1 MQSYNQK
8 TRNHDSRKPSFSGVV
23 DFFIKPKARDSLSN
37 NARINNGTKFKY
49 SEPSTTVNIET
60 PSNHPATVRRHRPDY
75 SLLVC
80 ALLLSLIGLIVINA
94 VGPTLAQQINQSSNY
109 FMVKQITFLVIGFGA
124 FSLVSRLK
132 LSDMQ
137 KYAPRLIIVAL
148 AATMII
154 FVPGFGIRVNGA
166 IRWMRL
172 GPLSFQPAELLK
184 LSLIL
189 WNGYIFHKLIREKKL
204 NDFDTLKKEYYP
216 IVVISVFIIGFLQK
230 DWGTLLAMGGIIGVP
245 LFISGISN
253 KQLSLIAGAMV
264 SVALLITIIFPYRIK
279 RLTAFLQKDD
289 HATTNNY
296 HANQA
301 QIGLGSGGLFGKGL
315 GKSEQIYGYLPE
327 AANDSIFAV
336 IGEKFGF
343 VGSIAILGIFGY
355 LLRRLLYI
363 MRRMP
368 SAYTKTIVA
377 GCFGSIIGG
386 VAVNVGGMLGLI
398 PLLGVPL
405 PLISF
410 GGTSLVFTLIT
421 LGIAFNLSK
430 YTVLSR

>member
-1 MQSYNQK
+1 MTYQYNKNQK
-8 TRNHDSRKPSFSGVV
+8 PKAKLSFSGMV
-23 DFFIKPKARDSLSN
+23 DYALKPRRKSGSGQVQSGHSRYVREHRTS
-37 NARINNGTKFKY
+37 
-49 SEPSTTVNIET
+49 VNIE
-60 PSNHPATVRRHRPDY
+60 SNSSAPATVRKHRPDY
-75 SLLVC
+75 GLLVS

-94 VGPTLAQQINQSSNY
+94 VGPALAQQIGKNSNY
-109 FMVKQITFLVIGFGA
+109 FISKQLIFLALGFLA
-124 FSLVSRLK
+124 FWLVSGLN
-132 LSDMQ
+132 LSTIQ
-137 KYAPRLIIVAL
+137 KYTKPMLYASLFLSVV
-148 AATMII
+148 I
-154 FVPGFGIRVNGA
+154 FIPGLGLRVNGA

-184 LSLIL
+184 LSLII
-189 WNGYIFHKLIREKKL
+189 WNGYIFHKLVKEKKL
-204 NDFDTLKKEYYP
+204 NDFTSLKTIYYP
-216 IVVISVFIIGFLQK
+216 ILLMVVVIIGLLQK

-245 LFISGISN
+245 LFVSGISS
-253 KQLSLIAGAMV
+253 KQLGIVVGLMFAA
-264 SVALLITIIFPYRIK
+264 ALLITIIFPYRIK

-315 GKSEQIYGYLPE
+315 GKSEQIFGYLPE

-343 VGSIAILGIFGY
+343 IGSTAILGIFAY
-355 LLRRLLYI
+355 LLRRLLHI

-368 SAYTKTIVA
+368 SIYTKTMVA
-377 GCFGSIIGG
+377 GCFGLLLGG
-386 VAVNVGGMLGLI
+386 VIVNVGGMIGVI
-398 PLLGVPL
+398 PLLGIPL

-410 GGTSLVFTLIT
+410 GGTSLVFTLAM
-421 LGIAFNLSK
+421 LGLAFNLSK

>member
-1 MQSYNQK
+1 MQSYNQRNRN
-8 TRNHDSRKPSFSGVV
+8 TRSAKPSFSGVI
-23 DFFIKPKARDSLSN
+23 DFFIKPKPSHSKTNHQANKKSFHFAEPKTSINIKTPTN
-37 NARINNGTKFKY
+37 N
-49 SEPSTTVNIET
+49 
-60 PSNHPATVRRHRPDY
+60 PATVRRHRPDY
-75 SLLVC
+75 GLLVS
-80 ALLLSLIGLIVINA
+80 ALLLSFIGLIVINA
-94 VGPTLAQQINQSSNY
+94 VGPTLAQQINQNSNY
-109 FMVKQITFLVIGFGA
+109 FMVKQIVFLSLGFAG
-124 FSLVSRLK
+124 FFISSKLK
-132 LSDMQ
+132 LSNME
-137 KYAPRLIIVAL
+137 KYAVFLLGSAFLACIV
-148 AATMII
+148 I
-154 FVPGFGIRVNGA
+154 FIPGLGIRVNGA

-189 WNGYIFHKLIREKKL
+189 WNGYIFHKLIREK
-204 NDFDTLKKEYYP
+204 NINNFDVLKKVYYP
-216 IVVISVFIIGFLQK
+216 VLIGVVLMIGFLQK
-230 DWGTLLAMGGIIGVP
+230 DWGTLLAMGGTIAVP
-245 LFISGISN
+245 LFVSGISN
-253 KQLSLIAGAMV
+253 KQLSLIAVAMI

-289 HATTNNY
+289 HSQTNNY
-296 HANQA
+296 HSNQA

-343 VGSIAILGIFGY
+343 IGSVTIVGIFGY
-355 LLRRLLYI
+355 LLRRLIYI

-377 GCFGSIIGG
+377 GCFGSILGG
-386 VAVNVGGMLGLI
+386 VVVNIGGMLGLI

-421 LGIAFNLSK
+421 LGIAFNLSR
-430 YTVLSR
+430 YTVLSKL

>member
-1 MQSYNQK
+1 MTYQYNKNQK
-8 TRNHDSRKPSFSGVV
+8 PKTKLSFSGMV
-23 DFFIKPKARDSLSN
+23 DYALKPRRKSGSAQVQSGHSRYIREHRTS
-37 NARINNGTKFKY
+37 
-49 SEPSTTVNIET
+49 VNIE
-60 PSNHPATVRRHRPDY
+60 SNSSAPATVRKHRPDY
-75 SLLVC
+75 GLLVS

-94 VGPTLAQQINQSSNY
+94 VGPALAQQIGKNSNY
-109 FMVKQITFLVIGFGA
+109 FISKQLIFLALGFLA
-124 FSLVSRLK
+124 FWLVSRLN
-132 LSDMQ
+132 LSTIQ
-137 KYAPRLIIVAL
+137 KYTKPMLYASLLLSVV
-148 AATMII
+148 I
-154 FVPGFGIRVNGA
+154 FIPGLGLRVNGA

-184 LSLIL
+184 LSLII
-189 WNGYIFHKLIREKKL
+189 WNGYIFHKLVKEKKL
-204 NDFDTLKKEYYP
+204 NDFTSLKTIYYP
-216 IVVISVFIIGFLQK
+216 ILLMVVVIIGLLQK

-245 LFISGISN
+245 LFVSGISS
-253 KQLSLIAGAMV
+253 KQLGIVVGLMFAA
-264 SVALLITIIFPYRIK
+264 ALLITIIFPYRIK

-315 GKSEQIYGYLPE
+315 GKSEQIFGYLPE

-343 VGSIAILGIFGY
+343 IGSTAILGIFAY
-355 LLRRLLYI
+355 LLRRLLHI

-368 SAYTKTIVA
+368 SIYTKTMVA
-377 GCFGSIIGG
+377 GCFGLLLGG
-386 VAVNVGGMLGLI
+386 VIVNVGGMIGVI
-398 PLLGVPL
+398 PLLGIPL

-410 GGTSLVFTLIT
+410 GGTSLVFTLAM
-421 LGIAFNLSK
+421 LGLAFNLSK